1 MNEIL
6 NLILALVA
14 GFLLGAFFF
23 GGLWWTVQKGLSSR
37 RPELWFLGSL
47 LLRTS
52 TAVAGFYFASGGHWE
67 RLLVCLLGFFIMRR
81 IVTRLTR
88 LPDEDTEPIE
98 KGGQSCDLVLMS

>member
-6 NLILALVA
+6 SLVMALLAGL
-14 GFLLGAFFF
+14 LLGAIFF

-52 TAVAGFYFASGGHWE
+52 TAVSGFYFVSGGHWG
-67 RLLVCLLGFFIMRR
+67 RLLVCLLGFVIVRR
-81 IVTRLTR
+81 IVMQLTR
-88 LPDEDTEPIE
+88 QLAEEHNQLTTEA
-98 KGGQSCDLVLMS
+98 SHAT